1 MYKKQINVEKK
12 ALIFIFQNDIVGL
25 SLVAAI

>member
-1 MYKKQINVEKK
+1 MYKKQIDVEKK